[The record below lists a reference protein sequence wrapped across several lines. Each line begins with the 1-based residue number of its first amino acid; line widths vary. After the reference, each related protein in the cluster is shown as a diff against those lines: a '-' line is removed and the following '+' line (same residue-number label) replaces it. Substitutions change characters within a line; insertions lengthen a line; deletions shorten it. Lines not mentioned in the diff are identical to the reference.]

1 LRQTRLFVPLVL
13 AGATAAAVITLPHLF
28 PRRANSPARPAAL
41 PAELRRLPPPEQ
53 PALTVG
59 SPKLL
64 SPRETRARYAPV
76 LRPVTALRAPAA
88 DAAPIAPLELET
100 PEGTTNI
107 VLVVADR
114 LRPNGLWVR
123 VRLPVLPNNQTGW
136 VPRSAL
142 GGYAFIHTHL
152 VVDRSR
158 LAATLFQDG
167 RKVFK
172 APIGIGTPASPTPA
186 GEFYIR
192 DRLDGFGDPFYGP
205 VAFGTSARS
214 AVLTD
219 WPGGGF
225 IGVHGTNEPDLVPGR
240 ISHGCVRMRNA
251 DILKLSRRMP
261 VGTPVTIL

>member
-1 LRQTRLFVPLVL
+1 VVVPVLF
-13 AGATAAAVITLPHLF
+13 AGATVAAVMTLPHFL
-28 PRRANSPARPAAL
+28 PRAANSAAGPAPL
-41 PAELRRLPPPEQ
+41 PADLSRLPPPER
-53 PALTVG
+53 PALTIG

-76 LRPVTALRAPAA
+76 LRRVNAVRAPAA

-114 LRPNGLWVR
+114 RRPDGLWVR

-136 VPRSAL
+136 VPRGAL
-142 GGYAFIHTHL
+142 GGYAFVHTHL
-152 VVDRSR
+152 VVDRAR
-158 LAATLFQDG
+158 FVATLFEDG
-167 RKVFK
+167 RKVFE

-225 IGVHGTNEPDLVPGR
+225 IGVHGTNQPDLVPGR

-251 DILKLSRRMP
+251 DILRLSRRMP
-261 VGTPVTIL
+261 VGTPVTIR